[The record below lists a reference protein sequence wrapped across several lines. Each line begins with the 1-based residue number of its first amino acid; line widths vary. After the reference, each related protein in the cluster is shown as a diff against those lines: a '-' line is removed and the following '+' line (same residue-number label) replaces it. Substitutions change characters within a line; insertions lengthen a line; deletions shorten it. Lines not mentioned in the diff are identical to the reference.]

1 MQSTEWSVYLWM
13 CVVLMGIV
21 LGRPGFTVLY
31 REIFPYRNGGS
42 VLTQKYIM
50 AIRKANVFS
59 WC

>member
-1 MQSTEWSVYLWM
+1 M

-50 AIRKANVFS
+50 AIHKANVFS